1 MQVKNIFKNTFTHNI
16 KRFDQL
22 RNSRSSIFQNNIT
35 FQILEGKEL
44 VNV

>member
-1 MQVKNIFKNTFTHNI
+1 MQVKNIFKNTFHNI